1 MPRTKKNDAS
11 TPRSP
16 APPSRRA
23 GAIPPT
29 TPRPGVDDVASALAA
44 MLPVHSALTLDW
56 LADAAA
62 TAAEGTL
69 AAGYTF
75 LYLEDQDGRL
85 ERKAPASDIRRRSLQ
100 RALDAFGEQ
109 VIRLHLDPT
118 DAPAIAEA
126 LDAGKP
132 ATARA
137 HEIFRGLST
146 QAAARAAEDAL
157 GVQAVSLAPLES
169 AGERIGAL
177 LLLSVKAPP
186 AERVRLFA
194 EHVACAAVNLRQ
206 SQVAR
211 EQGAIDIVRSV
222 FDARKLESELQKE
235 LARAARYHRVVSI
248 AVIEAT
254 NLRLLREQYG
264 RFLTERLLQR
274 LGGALAEDSRD
285 IDVIGAYKESGYTMV
300 LTEATAEGAAN
311 AARRLL
317 NVARQ
322 TGLGDEDV
330 PGLELHLVCGWA
342 TSSVDGDS
350 TDALFA
356 AAERRMYDPSQQVA

>member
-1 MPRTKKNDAS
+1 MPPTKKNVPS
-11 TPRSP
+11 NPRS
-16 APPSRRA
+16 APRPRRA
-23 GAIPPT
+23 ADEQATPPAT
-29 TPRPGVDDVASALAA
+29 NDDVASALAA

-69 AAGYTF
+69 ASGYTF

-126 LDAGKP
+126 LDASQPVTAP
-132 ATARA
+132 AQD
-137 HEIFRGLST
+137 IFRGLAT
-146 QAAARAAEDAL
+146 PAAARAAEDAL
-157 GVQAVSLAPLES
+157 GTQAVSIAPLES

-177 LLLSVKAPP
+177 LLLSVKPPP

-206 SQVAR
+206 SQAAR
-211 EQGAIDIVRSV
+211 EQGVIDIVRSV

-254 NLRLLREQYG
+254 NLRLLREKYG

-285 IDVIGAYKESGYTMV
+285 IDVIGAYKASGYTMI

-317 NVARQ
+317 NVAQR

-342 TSSVDGDS
+342 TSPVDGDT